1 MPIEIE
7 QEVPPA
13 DPLKILSFD
22 HMSETQF
29 GDSLDINPVDDDR
42 LGPAKR
48 PKKRRLAILIGAAIA
63 LCLLA
68 GGGYFAVAKGW
79 VFSHKNEKTTQSD
92 ALKPG
97 ETTLLAIPS
106 VISSLD
112 NGDGRPV
119 YVKMTTKVEIAGTE
133 TEASLRR
140 YIPEIQD
147 IFQTYLHETRPQ
159 EIRGNGIY
167 RLRETLLRR
176 LRIQIAPLKITN
188 FYITEFLIQ

>member
-1 MPIEIE
+1 
-7 QEVPPA
+7 
-13 DPLKILSFD
+13 
-22 HMSETQF
+22 MSETQF

-48 PKKRRLAILIGAAIA
+48 PKKKRLAILIGAAIA